1 MRTHNFLLFFGLCM
15 AGCMSN
21 DSKQQSNTEKETA
34 IAGIDTINH
43 QIIIDLP
50 VLAAQ
55 GKLPLEDTIHFKR
68 DPHFKNEEKDFIGFA
83 LADLLK
89 TAFDHFH
96 FDTAKAIVL
105 FECTDG
111 YTPTTPLALLY
122 GKNRPYVVSADTDA
136 AKGKKWAPGF
146 EKFAPFYLVWDDY
159 LPADHR
165 YVYPYSL
172 VKIKVLSIHKAFKN
186 AYPVDN
192 PDMVKGFMLYS
203 QNCMKCHAINKVGG
217 EMGPEFN
224 YPKNITEYWSEAN
237 IIAFAKN
244 STAFRINSKMP
255 PVTDLKDEEFVE
267 IVKYLKYISKH
278 KVIE

>member
-1 MRTHNFLLFFGLCM
+1 MRTPRFLLLFGLCM
-15 AGCMSN
+15 VGCMSN
-21 DSKQQSNTEKETA
+21 DSKQQPNTEKETA
-34 IAGIDTINH
+34 ITGIDTINH

-55 GKLPLEDTIHFKR
+55 GKLPPEDTIHFKR
-68 DPHFKNEEKDFIGFA
+68 DPHIKNEEKNFIGFA
-83 LADLLK
+83 LTDLLK
-89 TAFDHFH
+89 TAFDRFP

-111 YTPTTPLALLY
+111 YTPTTPLALVY
-122 GKNRPYVVSADTDA
+122 GKNRPYVLSADADA
-136 AKGKKWAPGF
+136 AKGEKWAPGF
-146 EKFAPFYLVWDDY
+146 EKFAPFYLAWDDY

-172 VKIKVLSIHKAFKN
+172 VKIKVLSIRKAFKN
-186 AYPVDN
+186 AYPLDN

-203 QNCMKCHAINKVGG
+203 QNCMKCHAINTVGG
-217 EMGPEFN
+217 GIGPELN
-224 YPKNITEYWSEAN
+224 YPKSITEYWSEAN

-244 STAFRINSKMP
+244 PTDFRINSKMP
-255 PVTDLKDEEFVE
+255 PVTDLKDEAFVE
-267 IVKYLKYISKH
+267 IVKYLKYISKY